1 MRNPYK
7 IIIQPLLT
15 ERSTDLREDH
25 GKYSFWV
32 DLSANKIEIKHA
44 IEAIFPGVRVL
55 SVNTMTV
62 HGSQMRVRGNRKGKK
77 PDWKKAIVMLRPDD
91 KIDIYEG
98 I

>member
-1 MRNPYK
+1 VRDPYK

-15 ERSTDLREDH
+15 ERSTDLREDF

-32 DLSANKIEIKHA
+32 DISANKIEIKHA

-55 SVNTMTV
+55 SVNTMTI
-62 HGSQMRVRGNRKGKK
+62 HGSRMRVRGNRKGKK
-77 PDWKKAIVMLRPDD
+77 PDWKKAIIMLRPDD

>member
-1 MRNPYK
+1 MKDPYK

-15 ERSTDLREDH
+15 ERSTALREDQ

-32 DLSANKIEIKHA
+32 AKNANKVEIRQA

-55 SVNTMTV
+55 SVNTMTI
-62 HGSQMRVRGNRKGKK
+62 HGSQMRVRGNRKSKK

-91 KIDIYEG
+91 RIDIYEG

>member
-1 MRNPYK
+1 VRDPYK

-15 ERSTDLREDH
+15 ERSTALREDQ

-32 DLSANKIEIKHA
+32 DKSANKVEIRQA
-44 IEAIFPGVRVL
+44 VEAIFPGVRVL
-55 SVNTMTV
+55 SVNTMTI
-62 HGSQMRVRGNRKGKK
+62 HGSQMRVRGNRKSKK

-91 KIDIYEG
+91 SIDIYEG